1 MEKINQILT
10 ELHKRHLIKDVTND
24 EKLKKAIEQNRLFY
38 IGFDPSF
45 DSLHLGNYLMI
56 NTFNLLKKYGLKGV
70 IVIGG
75 ATGMIG
81 DPSGKSEERNLL
93 NDEVVKT
100 NAEAIKTQLNK
111 LCDEPIIVN
120 NFDFYKEM
128 SFLSFLR
135 DVGKLVNINYML
147 EKEIINTRL
156 ETGISYTEFSYNLIQ
171 GYDFLCLYNQFNV
184 SIQIGGSDQWG
195 NITTGIEMIRKKN
208 GDANTATGL
217 TLNLLTNKEGKKFGK
232 SEKGAIYLD
241 DKYTTAYE
249 MYQFL
254 FNQTDDEVEKLLYSL
269 TNFSLEEIEQII
281 SKHNENKKDRYA
293 QKMLAMNIVSY
304 IHGQEKYEQALRISK
319 ALFDSKLSEL
329 VDEEFLIAIKSL
341 PTYHSSSTSIKFI
354 DLLIEAKIVDSKRI
368 ARDLLKQNS
377 FMLNEMV
384 INDENHLVVKEN
396 AYMNKYFLIRK
407 GKRNYFL
414 VIF

>member
-1 MEKINQILT
+1 MNQILT